1 MSNRGGSSTWK
12 LKYLKNNNINLLDAI
27 SFAKQIVEGD
37 FYLRKIYEFGFI
49 QYREF
54 TPSISILKLTYY

>member
-1 MSNRGGSSTWK
+1 MEIEVSQ
-12 LKYLKNNNINLLDAI
+12 NNNINLLDAI

-37 FYLRKIYEFGFI
+37 FYLRKIYEFGFF

>member
-37 FYLRKIYEFGFI
+37 FYLRKIYEFGFF